1 MNGAGSLTVRVYNS
15 YEDVIIEIEDN
26 GPGIPEDIQHRI
38 FDSFFTTKEA
48 GHGTGLGLSVPW
60 GIMAQLGGSLWL
72 ESDEGSGTT
81 FKSKFLQRW
90 TSS

>member
-1 MNGAGSLTVRVYNS
+1 LGRSVS
-15 YEDVIIEIEDN
+15 Y
-26 GPGIPEDIQHRI
+26 
-38 FDSFFTTKEA
+38 
-48 GHGTGLGLSVPW
+48 